1 MSSTPTPSGQ
11 AGPRSVERVSP
22 LPWPAGDARLMPFL
36 PLVYVAWSDGILSA
50 RELDRVREELGTV
63 EDLDPKRR
71 DVLESWLQAESP
83 PSPVALAELREVIRG
98 LAPMISP
105 DERRSLTSL
114 GVGMA
119 RVKEG
124 GSGEWGTARGMKAL
138 EGIEELLGILGAEA
152 ARELTAPDEG
162 AAGPAPE
169 ARAPA
174 LPEARLRSLL
184 QEPHPELRQR
194 VMGLLRDPEV
204 RVPDGLPT
212 PEARERVLH
221 AVRRLARE
229 GLGGI
234 AYPVEVGG
242 GGDVLGSLVVFET
255 LGFGNLSVLIKYGV
269 QFGLFGGSV
278 AQLGTEAHHRKYLSR
293 IASLEIPGI
302 YAMTERNHGSN
313 VWDLETLARYLPDA
327 DEFEI
332 STPHPDARKDWLGN
346 AALHGR
352 MATVFAQL
360 EVGGERHGVHA
371 FLVPVRDEEG
381 HPLPGIGIEDCGE
394 KVGLHGV
401 DNGRLELRAVRI
413 PRENLLDRF
422 GKVTADGSYRSPI
435 ASPGRRFFTMLGTLV
450 AGRISI
456 ALGSLSA
463 AKTGLAIAIRYGDRR
478 RQFGPS
484 GEPEVPILD
493 YLAQQRALFP
503 ALATTYG
510 LHFAVRDLAQSY
522 ADGGTDEE
530 RASVEL
536 LAAALKA
543 LASRNALETLQT
555 CREAMGGRGYLAA
568 NRIGYLR
575 EDIDIFTTF
584 EGANVVLL
592 QLVAKGLLTEYRN
605 ELGDLRLL
613 GIVKHLGEL
622 AGEEAQRRDPVRS
635 RRTGEDFLRDPET
648 QMDAFTFRESRLR
661 HTVAWRLKSR
671 IDEGTDSFRA
681 MNECQDH
688 LLALAGAH
696 GERIVL
702 ERFRAAVDRA
712 KASEEAPIADILSLL
727 ADLYA
732 LSRLERDRAW
742 FQESGYMEGGQGKA
756 IRGLVNALC
765 ADLRPFA
772 VQLVD
777 AFGIPDEILAA
788 PDAIT

>member
-1 MSSTPTPSGQ
+1 MACRHRRRESGSST
-11 AGPRSVERVSP
+11 RC
-22 LPWPAGDARLMPFL
+22 
-36 PLVYVAWSDGILSA
+36 
-50 RELDRVREELGTV
+50 
-63 EDLDPKRR
+63 
-71 DVLESWLQAESP
+71 
-83 PSPVALAELREVIRG
+83 
-98 LAPMISP
+98 
-105 DERRSLTSL
+105 
-114 GVGMA
+114 
-119 RVKEG
+119 G
-124 GSGEWGTARGMKAL
+124 GSPAR
-138 EGIEELLGILGAEA
+138 
-152 ARELTAPDEG
+152 
-162 AAGPAPE
+162 
-169 ARAPA
+169 
-174 LPEARLRSLL
+174 
-184 QEPHPELRQR
+184 
-194 VMGLLRDPEV
+194 
-204 RVPDGLPT
+204 
-212 PEARERVLH
+212 
-221 AVRRLARE
+221 

-255 LGFGNLSVLIKYGV
+255 LGFGDLSVLIKYGV

-278 AQLGTEAHHRKYLSR
+278 AQLGTEVHHRKYLEPHR
-293 IASLEIPGI
+293 VLEIPGI

-313 VWDLETLARYLPDA
+313 VWDLETLARYLPDS

-332 STPHPDARKDWLGN
+332 STPHPEARKDWLGN

-401 DNGRLELRAVRI
+401 DNGRLELRTVRI

-543 LASRNALETLQT
+543 LASRNAARDPADVSGGDGRSRLPSGESDRLPPGGHRHLHDLRGRETWSSSSSSQ
-555 CREAMGGRGYLAA
+555 RA
-568 NRIGYLR
+568 
-575 EDIDIFTTF
+575 
-584 EGANVVLL
+584 
-592 QLVAKGLLTEYRN
+592 LLTEYRN

-622 AGEEAQRRDPVRS
+622 AGEEAQRRKP
-635 RRTGEDFLRDPET
+635 
-648 QMDAFTFRESRLR
+648 REKPPHR
-661 HTVAWRLKSR
+661 
-671 IDEGTDSFRA
+671 
-681 MNECQDH
+681 
-688 LLALAGAH
+688 
-696 GERIVL
+696 
-702 ERFRAAVDRA
+702 
-712 KASEEAPIADILSLL
+712 
-727 ADLYA
+727 
-732 LSRLERDRAW
+732 
-742 FQESGYMEGGQGKA
+742 GG
-756 IRGLVNALC
+756 L
-765 ADLRPFA
+765 P
-772 VQLVD
+772 
-777 AFGIPDEILAA
+777 P
-788 PDAIT
+788 